1 MKPILTSLI
10 FLLNSMLFISCQ
22 EELQRV
28 DLIKNSTLTVDL
40 ECEKDRQ
47 IDFYLDCDI
56 EYQVEPNMVMD
67 FEFFRGEQQI
77 LKGGLDPLAARPKE
91 NEIKVK
97 ANGITNWKFY
107 GKLDGN
113 FIPKGDTTFTI
124 KPTLVYNQT
133 PLLKFNKFELVF
145 VR

>member
-10 FLLNSMLFISCQ
+10 FLLISILFISCQ

-28 DLIKNSTLTVDL
+28 DLVKNPTVTIDI

-56 EYQVEPNMVMD
+56 EFKEEPDMVMD

-77 LKGGLDPLAARPKE
+77 LKGGLDPLAASPKE
-91 NEIKVK
+91 NESKNNV
-97 ANGITNWKFY
+97 NGITHWKLY
-107 GKLDGN
+107 GKLEGN
-113 FIPKGDTTFTI
+113 FIPTGDTTFTI
-124 KPTLVYNQT
+124 KPTLVFNQT
-133 PLLKFNKFELVF
+133 PSLKFNKFELVF